1 MTVLA
6 RTGMCLLLL
15 LGVAITSVK
24 AQVVLNR
31 QVVATSGGS
40 GTVGTLRMQ
49 YTIGEPVITMIT
61 DGHLLLT
68 QGFQQPEE
76 LPPPPPGANLVK
88 GYIIFPNPAS
98 TNLKIQLDLL
108 GPSYVQIELINT
120 AGQTMYTEQQS
131 LGAGR
136 NTMVIGVNRFAAGI
150 YTLRFKI
157 AQSIYYEKVIIQ

>member
-1 MTVLA
+1 MNVLT
-6 RTGMCLLLL
+6 RTGICLFTL
-15 LGVAITSVK
+15 LGVGITGAK
-24 AQVVLNR
+24 AQLVLNR

-49 YTIGEPVITMIT
+49 YTIGEPVITLIT

-76 LPPPPPGANLVK
+76 LPPAPPGANLLK

-98 TNLKIQLDLL
+98 TNLKIQMDLL
-108 GPSYVQIELINT
+108 APSYVQIELINT

-131 LGAGR
+131 MGAGR
-136 NTMVIGVNRFAAGI
+136 NTMVISVNRFAAGI
-150 YTLRFKI
+150 YSLRLKVGPTIF
-157 AQSIYYEKVIIQ
+157 YEKVIIQ